1 VISEIKDDTTYH
13 RGLGSAGQV
22 IEHVQHPC
30 PRCGHDETIRSIGVN
45 IDARQDV
52 EYWCLNPNCPYFVS
66 DELSWATTGNPTA
79 YRDRRV
85 VESSEKPHPQMIPDT
100 PMKWRQTAFCPDCEE
115 RHTVTVERDSMEHHE
130 IANSE
135 GAPEASS
142 RSEDWRDGNP
152 SIAEIKNQ
160 DNEPFEWYC
169 DACMESERVR
179 GDA

>member
-1 VISEIKDDTTYH
+1 MGHEIPPVIRRTWTRADSEAQVISEIKDDTTYH

-22 IEHVQHPC
+22 IEHVKHAC

-52 EYWCLNPNCPYFVS
+52 EYWCLNPNCPYFVA
-66 DELSWATTGNPTA
+66 DELSWAT
-79 YRDRRV
+79 
-85 VESSEKPHPQMIPDT
+85 KPHPQMIPDT

-130 IANSE
+130 I
-135 GAPEASS
+135 
-142 RSEDWRDGNP
+142 
-152 SIAEIKNQ
+152 KHQ
-160 DNEPFEWYC
+160 DNEPFEWFC
-169 DACMESERVR
+169 DACMESERAR